1 MEAIPNTAAW
11 TLDHWPPLRDC
22 LKGGLHA
29 PKICYQV
36 LHVLWIIL
44 AEWVRC
50 RNNHF
55 NQGFLPRTEGGL
67 TSIRAINVYSPHI
80 ITLWR
85 GFSEQSLPPSCSVPF
100 QIFAN
105 LPPPPHQNDSG
116 AKYFRFSVQD
126 RYGTFREEDVVFLA
140 LKTLFRN
147 QSRPFLWNL
156 IRLHP
161 KKVNKKE
168 YFKVIKSCYFP

>member
-1 MEAIPNTAAW
+1 MYVCIVSTTLEAIPNTAAW

-105 LPPPPHQNDSG
+105 LPPPPTPPEWLRREIFPVFCARQVRYIPRGRCCFSSPKN
-116 AKYFRFSVQD
+116 SVQESVPAFFMEPD
-126 RYGTFREEDVVFLA
+126 T
-140 LKTLFRN
+140 
-147 QSRPFLWNL
+147 SPS
-156 IRLHP
+156 
-161 KKVNKKE
+161 KKGE
-168 YFKVIKSCYFP
+168 

>member
-1 MEAIPNTAAW
+1 MYVCIVSTTLEAIPNTAAW

-67 TSIRAINVYSPHI
+67 TSMPSHNHSMTRLLWTVSPSI
-80 ITLWR
+80 L
-85 GFSEQSLPPSCSVPF
+85 FSPISDFCKPP
-100 QIFAN
+100 
-105 LPPPPHQNDSG
+105 LPPPPPPEWLRREIFPVFSARQVRYIPRGRCCFSSPKN
-116 AKYFRFSVQD
+116 SVQESVPAFFMEPD
-126 RYGTFREEDVVFLA
+126 T
-140 LKTLFRN
+140 
-147 QSRPFLWNL
+147 SPS
-156 IRLHP
+156 
-161 KKVNKKE
+161 KKGE
-168 YFKVIKSCYFP
+168 